1 MWRLAVVGALV
12 AGIAGCARLG
22 VPNEPLVTTS
32 QGRRCVFE
40 CKAIRDHC
48 VAKVDRASGE
58 DYLRF
63 ANPRLGAC
71 NDHLGDCYATCPD

>member
-1 MWRLAVVGALV
+1 MIGVLVV
-12 AGIAGCARLG
+12 GIAGCARLG

-40 CKAIRDHC
+40 CKSIRDRC
-48 VAKVDRASGE
+48 VAKVDRAMGQDS
-58 DYLRF
+58 YLRF

-71 NDHLGDCYATCPD
+71 NDRLGDCYATCPD